1 MKQVLPLLTLG
12 IAVAALGGTGRA
24 WAEEAVPHD
33 APVDA
38 LTSRTTEVL
47 FAGPVLDDAEL
58 AENRGGADMHL
69 SDIRAV
75 GTVNDVSV
83 WNTATG
89 HNTITEGALAG
100 ASGLP
105 MVIQNSGNGVLIQ
118 NATIVNLDMN

>member
-12 IAVAALGGTGRA
+12 IAVIALGGTARA
-24 WAEEAVPHD
+24 WAEEAAPHD
-33 APVDA
+33 AAVETLMPA
-38 LTSRTTEVL
+38 TTEVL
-47 FAGPVLDDAEL
+47 FASPVLDDAEL
-58 AENRGGADMHL
+58 AENRGGADTHL
-69 SDIRAV
+69 SELRAV

-83 WNTATG
+83 WNTVTG